1 MSQVLSSGSQP
12 LVASAKRSTR
22 LSAILSALAESGSV
36 SLTELTTSLNSS
48 PATIRRDLALLES
61 QGFLTRT
68 HGGAQAT
75 DLKAELPVRYRDS
88 TERDAKI
95 AIARKAAELIPRGRQ
110 AIALGGGSTA
120 AEVARNL
127 TSRTDL
133 TIVTNSLTT
142 AYELASR
149 SKVKVVMTGGVIR
162 PTSFELVGTLAEG
175 ALNAINVA
183 MTVIGADGITAAN
196 GLTTFDDT
204 EARANRSMVT
214 HAGRVVVVA
223 DSTKLGEV
231 RLARVA
237 ELSEITDLVTDDAAD
252 PEEIAKIERLGVR
265 VHLVRP

>member
-1 MSQVLSSGSQP
+1 MLPSASQP
-12 LVASAKRSTR
+12 IVASAKRSAR
-22 LSAILSALAESGSV
+22 LSAILTALAEHGSV
-36 SLTELTTSLNSS
+36 TLSHLTRDLESS

-75 DLKAELPVRYRDS
+75 ELKAELPVRYRDS
-88 TERDAKI
+88 TERDAKV
-95 AIARKAAELIPRGRQ
+95 AIARKAAELIPHGRQ
-110 AIALGGGSTA
+110 AIAIGGGSTA

-149 SKVKVVMTGGVIR
+149 SKVKVVMTGGVLR
-162 PTSFELVGTLAEG
+162 PASFELVGSLAEG

-183 MTVIGADGITAAN
+183 MTVIGADGVTAVN
-196 GLTTFDDT
+196 GLTTYDDI
-204 EARANRSMVT
+204 EARTNRSMVT

-237 ELSEITDLVTDDAAD
+237 DLTEVTDLVTDDGA
-252 PEEIAKIERLGVR
+252 ERSEISAIERAGVR
-265 VHLVRP
+265 VHLVRV

>member
-1 MSQVLSSGSQP
+1 MNPAMPSSSQP
-12 LVASAKRSTR
+12 LVASAKRSAR
-22 LSAILSALAESGSV
+22 LSAILSALAESSTV
-36 SLTELTTSLNSS
+36 TLAELTDMLKAS
-48 PATIRRDLALLES
+48 PATIRRDLALLEA

-75 DLKAELPVRYRDS
+75 EMKAELPVRYRDS
-88 TERDAKI
+88 TERDAKV
-95 AIARKAAELIPRGRQ
+95 AIARKAAELIPGGRQ
-110 AIALGGGSTA
+110 AIAIGGGSTA

-127 TSRTDL
+127 TARTDL

-162 PTSFELVGTLAEG
+162 PTSFELVGSLAEG

-196 GLTTFDDT
+196 GLTTFDDI
-204 EARANRSMVT
+204 EARTNRSMVT

-237 ELSEITDLVTDDAAD
+237 DLSEVTDLVIDDAAD
-252 PEEIAKIERLGVR
+252 ADELAKIEKLGVR
-265 VHLVRP
+265 VHRVRA

>member
-1 MSQVLSSGSQP
+1 MSPVISSGSQP
-12 LVASAKRSTR
+12 LVASAKRSSR
-22 LSAILSALAESGSV
+22 LTAILSALADGGVV
-36 SLTELTTSLNSS
+36 SLTELTDTLGAS

-68 HGGAQAT
+68 HGGAQST
-75 DLKAELPVRYRDS
+75 DLNAELPVRYRDA

-110 AIALGGGSTA
+110 AIAIGGGSTA

-127 TSRTDL
+127 TARTEL

-162 PTSFELVGTLAEG
+162 PSSFELVGTLAEG

-223 DSTKLGEV
+223 DSTKFGEV

-237 ELSEITDLVTDDAAD
+237 DLSEVSDLVTDDGAD
-252 PEEIAKIERLGVR
+252 PQELARIERLGVR
-265 VHLVRP
+265 VHVVKP

>member
-1 MSQVLSSGSQP
+1 MNHVISSGGQP
-12 LVASAKRSTR
+12 IVASAKRSKR
-22 LSAILSALAESGSV
+22 LSAILTALAESSSV
-36 SLTELTTSLNSS
+36 SLIELTRNLDSS

-75 DLKAELPVRYRDS
+75 EMKAELPVRYRDGA
-88 TERDAKI
+88 ERDAKV
-95 AIARKAAELIPRGRQ
+95 AIARKAAELIPGGRQ
-110 AIALGGGSTA
+110 AIAIGGGSTA

-204 EARANRSMVT
+204 EARTNRSMVT

-237 ELSEITDLVTDDAAD
+237 ELSEISDLVIDDAAD
-252 PEEIAKIERLGVR
+252 PQELAKIERLGVR
-265 VHLVRP
+265 IHRVRA